1 MITANYT
8 QYDQRWRDICGVL
21 KAAEI
26 PVFAPAQH
34 HGKCEAPYVVI
45 RNAGTNKL
53 VGISTTQTVYEL
65 LLYVPIDNYSFLDYF
80 SDTVKETMKELYPMI
95 VSLDSEVADYVDS
108 EKKAHMRVLQY
119 RNNRYIQ
126 NS

>member
-1 MITANYT
+1 M
-8 QYDQRWRDICGVL
+8 
-21 KAAEI
+21 
-26 PVFAPAQH
+26 
-34 HGKCEAPYVVI
+34 I

-80 SDTVKETMKELYPMI
+80 SDTVKETMQELYPMI

-119 RNNRYIQ
+119 RNNRYIP
-126 NS
+126 NP